1 MNGKQYYYGN
11 VKKRS
16 TKDKNEELA
25 KLYNESEASDDVED
39 FLDNNKD
46 IDEEV
51 PKEKASAKKKRQ
63 KDAKKAESRSKAKR
77 AFKRIF
83 LFLIIV
89 GALGA
94 GVWFFLQTG
103 GFQTEIGAV
112 NQTDT
117 AADQIFYSNLTGR
130 EVNNKDTVNAA
141 ATCIMIEN
149 SPAARPQSGLNEAGV
164 IYEAIAEGGITRFMG
179 IFQEAKPNYIGP
191 VRSVRMTFAEL
202 AKPYQCSIAH
212 VGGSDNALRLIRN
225 NSAFRDIDQFFNGN
239 AYWRIRGRVSP
250 HNVYTRFS
258 MLDELNFN
266 KGYRTSDFKGFAR
279 IKPDTTPETP
289 EKRAN
294 KITID
299 MGNKQYSP
307 VYNYDQNSNKYYR
320 SYAQGGEHYSV
331 TEDGAKSQ
339 FSPDIVVAMKVN
351 AVARTGE
358 EQYADY
364 TTTGIGDA
372 TIFQNGGIIEARWSR
387 DNADAELKFVDASG
401 SDIQLNRGQTW
412 ITLYPS
418 DKSVTW
424 E

>member
-1 MNGKQYYYGN
+1 
-11 VKKRS
+11 
-16 TKDKNEELA
+16 
-25 KLYNESEASDDVED
+25 
-39 FLDNNKD
+39 
-46 IDEEV
+46 
-51 PKEKASAKKKRQ
+51 
-63 KDAKKAESRSKAKR
+63 
-77 AFKRIF
+77 
-83 LFLIIV
+83 
-89 GALGA
+89 
-94 GVWFFLQTG
+94 
-103 GFQTEIGAV
+103 
-112 NQTDT
+112 
-117 AADQIFYSNLTGR
+117 
-130 EVNNKDTVNAA
+130 
-141 ATCIMIEN
+141 
-149 SPAARPQSGLNEAGV
+149 
-164 IYEAIAEGGITRFMG
+164 
-179 IFQEAKPNYIGP
+179 
-191 VRSVRMTFAEL
+191 
-202 AKPYQCSIAH
+202 
-212 VGGSDNALRLIRN
+212 
-225 NSAFRDIDQFFNGN
+225 
-239 AYWRIRGRVSP
+239 
-250 HNVYTRFS
+250 

-279 IKPDTTPETP
+279 TKPDTTPETP